1 MTNERYEELMRPV
14 HERFAIRSVVPECVE
29 RKPVV
34 SGDIGPGD
42 ARAVVTRAH
51 DEDTTRLRDELLA
64 RIYVHS
70 HDFFERL
77 IIDVLLRMGYGSRR
91 RDLARCLGK
100 SHDGGVDGIIS
111 QDELGLDVIYV
122 QAKRLRPGSAVSISQ
137 VRDFAG
143 SLEARRATKGVFVTT
158 SQFPASANEFVKA
171 VSRRIVLVS
180 GHQLA
185 DIMVRHNIGVR
196 VKETYQFKELEPT
209 YFKSVAENRDLN
221 PSAGK

>member
-1 MTNERYEELMRPV
+1 MNERYEELMRPV
-14 HERFAIRSVVPECVE
+14 HERFAVAKVVAAQAKSAHAIVPQGG
-29 RKPVV
+29 
-34 SGDIGPGD
+34 SGD
-42 ARAVVTRAH
+42 ARAAVTRAY
-51 DEDTTRLRDELLA
+51 DEDTTKLRDELLA

-70 HDFFERL
+70 HEFFERL
-77 IIDVLLRMGYGSRR
+77 IIDVLLHMGYGSRH

-111 QDELGLDVIYV
+111 QDELGLDAIYV

-143 SLEARRATKGVFVTT
+143 SLDARHATKGVFVTT
-158 SQFPASANEFVKA
+158 SQFPASAHEFVKA
-171 VSRRIVLVS
+171 VSRRIVLVG

-185 DIMVRHNIGVR
+185 EIMVRHNIGVR

-209 YFKSVAENRDLN
+209 YFKRIAEGGTLN
-221 PSAGK
+221 LSGGK